1 MFIKYLISVHH
12 AVIVKEMSCAH
23 GQMKNIFHYL
33 FTASKINHLSYSHMV
48 I

>member
-23 GQMKNIFHYL
+23 GQMKKYL
-33 FTASKINHLSYSHMV
+33 SLSASKINHLSYSHMV